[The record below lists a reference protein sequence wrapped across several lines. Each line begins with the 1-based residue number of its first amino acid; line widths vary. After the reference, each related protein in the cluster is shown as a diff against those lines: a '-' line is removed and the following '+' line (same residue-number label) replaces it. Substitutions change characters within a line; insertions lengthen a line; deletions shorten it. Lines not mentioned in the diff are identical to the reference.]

1 MSGPLRTKQGCWTC
15 RLRKKKCDERRPH
28 CSTCEALS
36 ITCYGFGPKPD
47 WMNNGEK
54 KRAVANSFKE
64 IVKHTSRRKAT
75 VQHSKRRD
83 QIIRIAPKAS
93 NHSVESSCSDPSPRS
108 PNGIT
113 PPLSDQGASRASA
126 VNTLQDESEVSML
139 VVWRA
144 CEILMSIR
152 IPPHLNMT
160 IFR

>member
-54 KRAVANSFKE
+54 KRAVANSLKE

-75 VQHSKRRD
+75 VQHSKHRD
-83 QIIRIAPKAS
+83 PIIRIAPKSS
-93 NHSVESSCSDPSPRS
+93 NHSVESSSSGPRS
-108 PNGIT
+108 KSQNGVT
-113 PPLSDQGASRASA
+113 PPLSDHGASRATA
-126 VNTLQDESEVSML
+126 VNILQDESAVSML
-139 VVWRA
+139 VV
-144 CEILMSIR
+144 
-152 IPPHLNMT
+152 
-160 IFR
+160 